1 MWTYLWSVVLHVD
14 LFVVCFCTTRGLVCG
29 LFFYYMWTCLLCVLV
44 VPVDWFVAVV
54 EMRYLLLWTDI
65 RQGLFLSLLL
75 CYWLVFTGEH
85 MIDDVKRGQWTS
97 YWKQLLTVILAS
109 SLMFIFDLCERYAY
123 QIQCASCT
131 LYHSHL
137 L

>member
-1 MWTYLWSVVLHVD
+1 M
-14 LFVVCFCTTRGLVCG
+14 VCFCTTRGLVCG
-29 LFFYYMWTCLLCVLV
+29 LFLYYMWTGLWSVFV

-97 YWKQLLTVILAS
+97 YWKQLLTVILTS
-109 SLMFIFDLCERYAY
+109 SLMFIFDL
-123 QIQCASCT
+123 
-131 LYHSHL
+131 
-137 L
+137 